1 MSARVALRIGALSFE
16 EGEGPAD
23 EARVREAVREALTRL
38 GERLETSPW
47 GRSGA
52 DRLAA
57 ERLELELGSVD
68 ELLGPRGA
76 ERLAEEL
83 YATLTRRLP

>member
-1 MSARVALRIGALSFE
+1 MSARVELRVDALSFE
-16 EGEGPAD
+16 EGDGPAD
-23 EARVREAVREALTRL
+23 EARVREAVREALARL
-38 GERLETSPW
+38 GERMGESPW

-52 DRLAA
+52 ARLAL

-68 ELLGPRGA
+68 DLLGPRGA
-76 ERLAEEL
+76 ERLADEL